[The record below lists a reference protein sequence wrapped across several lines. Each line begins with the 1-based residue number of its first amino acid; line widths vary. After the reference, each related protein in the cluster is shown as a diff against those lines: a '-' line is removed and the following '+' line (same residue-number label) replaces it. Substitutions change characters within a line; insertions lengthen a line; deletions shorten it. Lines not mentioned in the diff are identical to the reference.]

1 MEKLVPNEYFIK
13 NDMTRREEEEEKN
26 KKKILIMCV
35 MLYEYG
41 ML

>member
-13 NDMTRREEEEEKN
+13 NDMTRREEEKN